1 MSAPSATV
9 PDSAAKAFWD
19 ETLRQK
25 TLPVIEPAAFY
36 ENWRFTK
43 RAFLD
48 RLGDPAGKRV
58 LEVGCGNGHL
68 SMYMAKLG
76 AHVTATDFSTTS
88 IEQLAPLAEKNGVAD
103 RVVGHQCDALDLRE
117 LLDDGGEPYDLV
129 YGKYILH
136 HVEPF
141 DQFADVLRDVTAEGG
156 RGVFLENNGRNP
168 LLNFSRNYLAGRGGI
183 PKHGDDDEIPLLPEE
198 VEMLRAR
205 FPHVEVLH
213 PDFVFFRKLNTYVF
227 KHQAKYGRLLKLTK
241 DIDQAL
247 WRAVPPVRKYSYYQ
261 IVEFA
266 K

>member
-1 MSAPSATV
+1 MSATSTV
-9 PDSAAKAFWD
+9 PASNAKDFWD
-19 ETLRQK
+19 ETLRQD
-25 TLPVIEPAAFY
+25 TLPVIDPAAFY
-36 ENWRFTK
+36 NNWRFIK

-48 RLGDPAGKRV
+48 RLGDPSGKRV

-68 SMYMAKLG
+68 SIYMAKLG

-88 IEQLAPLAEKNGVAD
+88 IEQLGPLAEINGVAD

-117 LLDDGGEPYDLV
+117 LGEQYDLV

-141 DQFADVLRDVTAEGG
+141 DQFADVLRDVTADGG

-168 LLNFSRNYLAGRGGI
+168 LLNFSRNYLAGRAGI

-198 VEMLRAR
+198 VDMLRAR
-205 FPHVEVLH
+205 FPHVELLH

-227 KHQAKYGRLLKLTK
+227 RHQAKYRRLLTLTK

-247 WRAVPPVRKYSYYQ
+247 WRTVPPVRKYSYYQ